1 MRGPKSPVSPEYMDL
16 KTGNRGTAAE
26 WLNV

>member
-1 MRGPKSPVSPEYMDL
+1 MRGAKCLVSPEYMDL
-16 KTGNRGTAAE
+16 KTGNRGTAAG